1 MAIIGPSQLPLVFKA
16 ESDPLKRIALHELGH
31 PTTLVELTEDNF
43 ESAIRRVGD
52 FITEYF
58 PLEEKYAFFMTQPL
72 QTEYPIPEDA
82 YWIRDVFWDPA
93 TTRIDDIFGAESFL
107 FNIGNISGIQN
118 LLTDFHLLQAYRKF
132 SQRVLGNEGTWEF
145 SAETQRI
152 RLIPVPKGSFPVVIR
167 YLPIYTEFKKPSH
180 REVFLRA
187 FIAKCKQ
194 ALGAARRRH
203 GNIPSPDG
211 GSLSLDG
218 EALASEGKEEWD
230 QVIEDA
236 INLGEPLPIIIL

>member
-1 MAIIGPSQLPLVFKA
+1 MVDIKFLPFNKAKGFADLETHEIFLSEQLIHDPRELINVIHHEMIHLMVQDPDHGPEWTHLANQTGIETVEEDL
-16 ESDPLKRIALHELGH
+16 LKKYRKRAGVPNKI
-31 PTTLVELTEDNF
+31 
-43 ESAIRRVGD
+43 VG
-52 FITEYF
+52 
-58 PLEEKYAFFMTQPL
+58 
-72 QTEYPIPEDA
+72 
-82 YWIRDVFWDPA
+82 
-93 TTRIDDIFGAESFL
+93 
-107 FNIGNISGIQN
+107 NIGNISGIQN

-132 SQRVLGNEGTWEF
+132 SQRILGNEGTWEF

-194 ALGAARRRH
+194 ALGAARRKH

-230 QVIEDA
+230 KVIEDA
-236 INLGEPLPIIIL
+236 ILLGEPLPIFVM

>member
-82 YWIRDVFWDPA
+82 YWIRDVYWDPA

-107 FNIGNISGIQN
+107 FSFGPGTFLFSRKGKITCEDLAKDPKPEIKTPYGFRKVKIRWNHKPQLAVKLITEQDHLVCTINHPVFCDG
-118 LLTDFHLLQAYRKF
+118 DF
-132 SQRVLGNEGTWEF
+132 VM
-145 SAETQRI
+145 
-152 RLIPVPKGSFPVVIR
+152 
-167 YLPIYTEFKKPSH
+167 
-180 REVFLRA
+180 
-187 FIAKCKQ
+187 
-194 ALGAARRRH
+194 
-203 GNIPSPDG
+203 
-211 GSLSLDG
+211 
-218 EALASEGKEEWD
+218 ASECREGSKLKTMNNLEQE
-230 QVIEDA
+230 VVAIEHLTIEGSWSIQSPVGCYFA
-236 INLGEPLPIIIL
+236 SSQGSEFYWVH